1 MRAVQLGPDTRALVT
16 GATGFVGA
24 NVVRRLLERG
34 VQVRAL
40 VRATSSPETLEGL
53 DVERCVGDLRDAASL
68 ARALDGMH
76 VCFHVAADYRLWVPD
91 PEAMIAQNAAGTRS
105 LIDTAVRAGVER
117 VVYTSSVATVKIPA
131 GRSGVETD
139 WLAPEDAIG
148 VYKRSKVLAEQEAL
162 AAAQEGAPVVI
173 VNPSAPF
180 GPWDVK
186 PTPTGAI
193 VERYLKGGL
202 DGRGYIA
209 TGLNVVDV
217 RDCAE
222 GHLLAAEKGVPGER
236 YILGGE
242 NVTLQQILELLAD
255 ITGGKPP
262 FKVPRALAWTA
273 ALLDEFVTGTL
284 RGKTPK
290 ATREALKMARYTMW
304 FDSSRAHRELGFT
317 SRPARAALEAAVEW
331 CRAHE
336 RGR

>member
-1 MRAVQLGPDTRALVT
+1 MPAVELGPHTRALVT

-40 VRATSSPETLEGL
+40 VREQSSNETLEGL
-53 DVERCVGDLRDAASL
+53 AVERSVGDLRDAPSL
-68 ARALDGMH
+68 ARALAGMD

-91 PEAMIAQNAAGTRS
+91 PDAMIAQNAAGTRR
-105 LIDTAVRAGVER
+105 LIQEAVNAGVHR
-117 VVYTSSVATVKIPA
+117 VVYTSSVATVKIPPD
-131 GRSGVETD
+131 RPGVETD

-148 VYKRSKVLAEQEAL
+148 VYKKSKVLAEQEAL
-162 AAAQEGAPVVI
+162 AAAKDGAPVVI

-202 DGRGYIA
+202 DGRGYIE

-222 GHLLAAEKGVPGER
+222 GHLLAAEKGVVGER

-242 NVTLQQILELLAD
+242 NVTLKQILELLAA

-262 FKVPRALAWTA
+262 FKVPRGVAWTA
-273 ALLDEFVTGTL
+273 ALFDEFFTGTL

-304 FDSSRAHRELGFT
+304 FDSSRAQQELGFR
-317 SRPARAALEAAVEW
+317 SRPAREALEAAVAW
-331 CRAHE
+331 CREHRRVA
-336 RGR
+336 